1 MFFVRWFWFFN
12 VLLLGFTDISDSCG
26 NYFHLL
32 NIDTLIYIERDV
44 GVDTERLIGS

>member
-1 MFFVRWFWFFN
+1 MFFVTWFWFFN

-32 NIDTLIYIERDV
+32 NIDMLTVKVKIAALRPA
-44 GVDTERLIGS
+44 